1 MGQVA
6 VLSRLNKVQY
16 NLAKENYKNFVV
28 NDNKI
33 ESIIFEQT
41 QEGLKFIL
49 EQIFENQTL
58 ISEIFYPQQF
68 LGEIV
73 GNSNDDDFDHGQY
86 EELICYL
93 PPNKILTIHQ
103 LLQTID
109 NNVFTQN
116 FMPEK
121 MNDAKIYPWNWGT
134 NQYDLENTLKEFE
147 KLKLFFQTAVFEEN
161 YIISYVGY

>member
-1 MGQVA
+1 MGQIA

-16 NLAKENYKNFVV
+16 DLAKENYKNFVV

-33 ESIIFEQT
+33 QSTIFEQT

-68 LGEIV
+68 LGEII
-73 GNSNDDDFDHGQY
+73 GNSNDDDFDYGQY

-93 PPNKILTIHQ
+93 PPNKILTINQ
-103 LLQTID
+103 LLQTVD

-134 NQYDLENTLKEFE
+134 NQYDLEHTLREFE
-147 KLKLFFQTAVFEEN
+147 KLKLFFQTAAFEEN
-161 YIISYVGY
+161 YIISYIGY